1 MQDHRAAVVLDA
13 PIQVLD
19 TAPAPNERAAQM
31 LAILKDWRANGSIRI
46 DADRNGFNDHPGVAI
61 LDAWWPRLADAVM
74 TPVLGDL
81 IPRLAELNSRGSA
94 PEGTGNQ
101 STAGWAGY
109 VDKDLRTLAR
119 AGRRGPG
126 TTSATAAPAT
136 WPRARPTSGRRSTR
150 PARSSRP
157 RRAPPTRTRGGRA
170 PRSSGSSTCPN
181 LIDKRIEFTNRPT
194 FQQAISFRSGRK

>member
-1 MQDHRAAVVLDA
+1 MNLGAVQDHRAAVVLDA
-13 PIQVLD
+13 PVQVLD
-19 TAPAPNERAAQM
+19 TAPPPNERAAQM
-31 LAILKDWRANGSIRI
+31 LAILKDWRANGAIRI

-101 STAGWAGY
+101 STGGWAGY
-109 VDKDLRTLAR
+109 VDKDLRTLLGQDVEGPDNVR
-119 AGRRGPG
+119 YCGAGDL
-126 TTSATAAPAT
+126 ATCAADL
-136 WPRARPTSGRRSTR
+136 GRRSTR

-157 RRAPPTRTRGGRA
+157 PRARPTRTRGGRA
-170 PRSSGSSTCPN
+170 PRSSGSSTCP
-181 LIDKRIEFTNRPT
+181 T
-194 FQQAISFRSGRK
+194 